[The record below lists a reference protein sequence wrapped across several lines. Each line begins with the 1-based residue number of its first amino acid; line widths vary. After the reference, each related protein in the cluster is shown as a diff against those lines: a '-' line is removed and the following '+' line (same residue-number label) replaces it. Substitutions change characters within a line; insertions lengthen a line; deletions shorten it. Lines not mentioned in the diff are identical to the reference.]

1 MTFANSPS
9 SSRKSMRLD
18 QIKVLI
24 VDDNRHM
31 RVLVKELM
39 HAMGF
44 KIIEDAPDGIDAFE
58 VLRGFPAELIICD
71 WAMPTLDG
79 IEFLRL
85 LRTAPDSPNRNA
97 CFIMLTGHTEHEH
110 ILEAKAAGVDGFL
123 AKPISAKSLYEHVT
137 GALVAKHK
145 QSLMDVSS

>member
-1 MTFANSPS
+1 MTTVNSPS
-9 SSRKSMRLD
+9 DRRNSLRME

-31 RVLVKELM
+31 RVLVKELL

-44 KIIEDAPDGIDAFE
+44 KMIEEAADGIDAFE
-58 VLRGFPAELIICD
+58 ILRGFPADLIISD

-79 IEFLRL
+79 IEFLNL
-85 LRTAPDSPNRNA
+85 LRTAPDSPNRDA
-97 CFIMLTGHTEHEH
+97 CFIMLTGHTEHTH
-110 ILEAKAAGVDGFL
+110 IVEARAAGVDGFL

-137 GALVAKHK
+137 GALVQKRRS
-145 QSLMDVSS
+145 SLLSISA